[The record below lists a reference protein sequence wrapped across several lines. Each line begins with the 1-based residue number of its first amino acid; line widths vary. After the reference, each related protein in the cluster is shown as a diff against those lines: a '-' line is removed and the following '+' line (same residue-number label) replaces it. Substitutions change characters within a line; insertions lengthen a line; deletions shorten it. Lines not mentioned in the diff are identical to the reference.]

1 MRKRI
6 LGAIFTI
13 MMIFGLTPIIAN
25 ADDPAVTELTVGG
38 INALTTTS
46 GTNWSYDGVDTLT
59 LSGDV
64 GNILATGDLKIKL
77 TSDVTITTASTDEP
91 IKVYGSL
98 VIDATGYTLTAD
110 SVDMNRITIAVSKY
124 DSSETGDITVI
135 GGKVVAFA
143 DRQNAFSISGNFVV
157 NGSDTT
163 VIAYNNRNAVL
174 SVVGDIA
181 NNGNMILNNDIRF
194 SNDSDMSTVTNNGR
208 LYYLGNNCVDSDNL
222 TILNNSLL
230 VTGVTAYDVATNTIT
245 VSDREAVI
253 DVENNTSISCNV
265 IISENSAVQVSG
277 DSVLTIP
284 LGNTFSNQGCL
295 IMVDAA
301 TISGVINGNQFS
313 ILKYLITFDDNVSEG
328 SWISPNNMP
337 PVQNILEGG
346 KVTEPEAPVDGR
358 DRYVFCGWYTDVEC
372 RNKYDFDTVVTNSM
386 TLYAGWGK
394 NDFSSAT
401 VTLSD
406 NEIVYGEA
414 LPTIIVT
421 EEDDSVLESDE
432 YSVTYIKDG
441 QKFSTPKNAGIYT
454 VVVEGLCP
462 FYGTAIQ
469 KPVLTIHKA
478 EQTSPN
484 VQSTGASAKNV
495 HDGKITGV
503 NSRMEYSADNG
514 ETWTSVVGT
523 EIAGLSAGTY
533 HVRYAENENY
543 NASQSAKVIIEAYND
558 DTPSNESDSD
568 NMSDSETGV
577 NNNMMLWGNLMLVAG
592 VVLVAGKRW
601 RV

>member
-1 MRKRI
+1 M
-6 LGAIFTI
+6 L
-13 MMIFGLTPIIAN
+13 GLTITIAKG
-25 ADDPAVTELTVGG
+25 DEPAVTALTVGG
-38 INALTTTS
+38 VNALTTTS

-245 VSDREAVI
+245 VSDSEAVI

-441 QKFSTPKNAGIYT
+441 QKFSTPENAGIYT

-462 FYGTAIQ
+462 FYGTAI
-469 KPVLTIHKA
+469 
-478 EQTSPN
+478 
-484 VQSTGASAKNV
+484 
-495 HDGKITGV
+495 
-503 NSRMEYSADNG
+503 
-514 ETWTSVVGT
+514 
-523 EIAGLSAGTY
+523 
-533 HVRYAENENY
+533 
-543 NASQSAKVIIEAYND
+543 
-558 DTPSNESDSD
+558 
-568 NMSDSETGV
+568 
-577 NNNMMLWGNLMLVAG
+577 
-592 VVLVAGKRW
+592 
-601 RV
+601 